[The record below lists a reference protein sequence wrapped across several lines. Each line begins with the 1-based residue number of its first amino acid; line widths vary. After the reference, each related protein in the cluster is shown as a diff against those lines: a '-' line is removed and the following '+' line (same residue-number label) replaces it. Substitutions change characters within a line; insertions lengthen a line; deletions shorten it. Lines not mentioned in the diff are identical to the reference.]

1 MGHHYLPQF
10 YLQGFTKEGLIWVH
24 DRVEGK
30 SFRTQPK
37 VVANENGMY
46 GDEMESYL
54 ANHVETPT
62 MAALEK
68 VRNLI
73 KINENERIALA
84 KYIITLWKR
93 VPKARKRTAE
103 QMPRIS
109 ASVIAEIRRD
119 FDHYISDHPGEE
131 ARVEERFREV
141 EEIIEKYQGLQSK
154 QIWQMGLR
162 PKLTPRAIE
171 GLLSMRWRYLVT
183 EDDFFLTSDNP
194 VFFFEDEGIGRPQS
208 ELSIPISSNVAI
220 WANRNP
226 LPELDIINLKSQGL
240 KELNRRTASNATRY
254 LFSKE
259 NQQWILPFHQQGSWH
274 LNHLL

>member
-93 VPKARKRTAE
+93 V
-103 QMPRIS
+103 
-109 ASVIAEIRRD
+109 
-119 FDHYISDHPGEE
+119 
-131 ARVEERFREV
+131 
-141 EEIIEKYQGLQSK
+141 
-154 QIWQMGLR
+154 
-162 PKLTPRAIE
+162 
-171 GLLSMRWRYLVT
+171 
-183 EDDFFLTSDNP
+183 
-194 VFFFEDEGIGRPQS
+194 
-208 ELSIPISSNVAI
+208 
-220 WANRNP
+220 
-226 LPELDIINLKSQGL
+226 
-240 KELNRRTASNATRY
+240 
-254 LFSKE
+254 LFVH
-259 NQQWILPFHQQGSWH
+259 FH
-274 LNHLL
+274 